1 MLRLSKRTLYVLEA
15 VLDIACNARPD
26 PVQSKDIAE
35 RQGIPQ
41 RYLEGA
47 MQHLVRAGILR
58 GVRGPKGG
66 YRLARERRRI
76 TVAEIVRLMEG
87 LDGNDED
94 AAELAGSPLGRAVV
108 RPLWQEL
115 HDDMLARLEGVSIE
129 DLFRQA
135 RQAGVADAAN
145 PGKQDAD
152 FDI

>member
-1 MLRLSKRTLYVLEA
+1 MLRWSKKTMFVLEA
-15 VLDIACNARPD
+15 VLDIACHARPN
-26 PVQSKDIAE
+26 PVQSKDIAQ

-47 MQHLVRAGILR
+47 LQHLVRAGILR

-76 TVAEIVRLMEG
+76 TVAEVVRLMEG
-87 LDGNDED
+87 MDEVD
-94 AAELAGSPLGRAVV
+94 KEMATSPLGRAVV
-108 RPLWQEL
+108 APLWQEL
-115 HDDMLARLEGVSIE
+115 HEEMLTRLESVSLE

-135 RQAGVADAAN
+135 RQAGVANGATAADKGAN
-145 PGKQDAD
+145 

>member
-1 MLRLSKRTLYVLEA
+1 MPRLSKKTMYVLEA
-15 VLDIACNARPD
+15 VLDIACNARPN
-26 PVQSKDIAE
+26 PVQSKDIAQ

-47 MQHLVRAGILR
+47 LQHLVRAGILR

-76 TVAEIVRLMEG
+76 TVAEVVRLMED
-87 LDGNDED
+87 LDDQEED
-94 AAELAGSPLGRAVV
+94 TASSPLGRAVV
-108 RPLWQEL
+108 QPLWDEL
-115 HDDMLARLEGVSIE
+115 HEDMLARLEGVSLE

-135 RQAGVADAAN
+135 RRAGVADGTKAG
-145 PGKQDAD
+145 GKAAD

>member
-1 MLRLSKRTLYVLEA
+1 MPRLSKKTMYVLEA

-26 PVQSKDIAE
+26 PVQSKDIAQ

-47 MQHLVRAGILR
+47 LQNLVRAGVLR

-76 TVAEIVRLMEG
+76 TVAEVVRLMEG
-87 LDGNDED
+87 QEEGDGED
-94 AAELAGSPLGRAVV
+94 GKLSISPLGRAVV
-108 RPLWQEL
+108 QPLWQEL
-115 HDDMLARLEGVSIE
+115 HDDMLTRLEKVTLE

-135 RQAGVADAAN
+135 RQAGVADGAKAGESGAN
-145 PGKQDAD
+145 

>member
-1 MLRLSKRTLYVLEA
+1 MLRLSKKMIFALEA
-15 VLDIACNARPD
+15 VVDIAYHGGAE
-26 PVQSKDIAE
+26 PVQSRDISR
-35 RQGIPQ
+35 RQEIPQ
-41 RYLEGA
+41 RYLEQV
-47 MQHLVRAGILR
+47 MQRLVRAGILK

-66 YRLARERRRI
+66 YRPARERRRI

-87 LDGNDED
+87 LDGHDED
-94 AAELAGSPLGRAVV
+94 LAELAGSPLGQAVV

-115 HDDMLARLEGVSIE
+115 HDDMLARLEGVSVE

-145 PGKQDAD
+145 PGKQGAD

>member
-1 MLRLSKRTLYVLEA
+1 MPQLSKKTMYVLEA

-26 PVQSKDIAE
+26 PVQSKDIAQ

-47 MQHLVRAGILR
+47 LQHLVRAGILR

-76 TVAEIVRLMEG
+76 TVAEVVRLMEG
-87 LDGNDED
+87 LDDPEEE
-94 AAELAGSPLGRAVV
+94 AATSPLGRAVV
-108 RPLWQEL
+108 QPLWRELQEE
-115 HDDMLARLEGVSIE
+115 MLSRLEGVSVE

-135 RQAGVADAAN
+135 RAAGVADGAKRGESGAN
-145 PGKQDAD
+145 